1 MCAKPMVGLNMDYRP
16 SRNDNPAFSFL
27 CSGYYDSLIRSGAIP
42 VALPPLENKD
52 DVEQVLNMLDAVVMV
67 GGEDLD
73 PNRQGFERHPTVRV
87 MDARRESFDWML
99 IAEVARRK
107 MPLLAIGAGMQLLN
121 VYEGGTLY
129 YDISEDL
136 PDAMPHMCKNSLLNR
151 HSLEIKMGTFMETI
165 YGEGDIRVNSRHHQ
179 CICDVAMNFDV
190 TGWSPDGV
198 IEVIESKDPEWF
210 AVGTQFHPE
219 CSVTA
224 SALDMRIFEEFIA
237 NITGQ
242 VFSMR
247 ALV

>member
-1 MCAKPMVGLNMDYRP
+1 
-16 SRNDNPAFSFL
+16 
-27 CSGYYDSLIRSGAIP
+27 
-42 VALPPLENKD
+42 
-52 DVEQVLNMLDAVVMV
+52 MV

>member
-1 MCAKPMVGLNMDYRP
+1 
-16 SRNDNPAFSFL
+16 
-27 CSGYYDSLIRSGAIP
+27 
-42 VALPPLENKD
+42 
-52 DVEQVLNMLDAVVMV
+52 
-67 GGEDLD
+67 
-73 PNRQGFERHPTVRV
+73 

>member
-1 MCAKPMVGLNMDYRP
+1 MVGLNMDYRP

>member
-1 MCAKPMVGLNMDYRP
+1 MVGLNMDYRP

-52 DVEQVLNMLDAVVMV
+52 DVEQVLNTLDAVVMV